1 MTVALALEV
10 DGLVVCYGQ
19 IPAVDGVSF
28 GVARG
33 QITTIIGSNGA
44 GKSTVMK
51 TIAGLVKPYAGTVRL
66 FGDEVTGLA
75 PDTLVTRGLALV
87 PEGRR
92 LFTSMTVAENLQ
104 TGAYA
109 RADRL
114 AVATDIERVLTYFPA
129 IRDRLKARAGSLSGG
144 QQQMV
149 AVGRALMSAPK
160 LLMLDEPTIGLA
172 PAVVDTIGE
181 IMVTIARSGVDIL
194 LVEQNAELA
203 LAVAEQAFILDR
215 GRIVMTGPSSELA
228 RSDEVRRTYLGI

>member
-1 MTVALALEV
+1 MTAAMALEV
-10 DGLVVCYGQ
+10 DGLVVRYGQ

-44 GKSTVMK
+44 GKSTIMK
-51 TIAGLVKPYAGTVRL
+51 TIAGLVKPHAGTVRL
-66 FGDEVTGLA
+66 FGNEVTGLA

-92 LFTSMTVAENLQ
+92 LFASMTVAENLQ

-114 AVATDIERVLTYFPA
+114 AAAADLERVLTYFPA
-129 IRDRLKARAGSLSGG
+129 LRDRLKARAGSLSGG

-172 PAVVDTIGE
+172 PAIVDTIGE

-203 LAVAEQAFILDR
+203 LAVAEHAFILDR